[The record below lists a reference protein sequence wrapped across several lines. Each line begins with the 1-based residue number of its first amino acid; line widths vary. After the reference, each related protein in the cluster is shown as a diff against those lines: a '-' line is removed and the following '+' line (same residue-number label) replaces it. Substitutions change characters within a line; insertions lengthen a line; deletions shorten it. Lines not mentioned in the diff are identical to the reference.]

1 MKIQKVVI
9 PALIIIGFLIFF
21 GAISTLTNK
30 NSKETKGETTSSSTQ
45 RSESIVRQPYAAGSF
60 YPADSQELAARLN
73 AFLSG
78 VDKIEASGKLR
89 ILIVP
94 HAGIDYSGNVA
105 AGGFKQLE
113 GQSYRRVIL
122 LGVSHNVYFDHIAVY
137 PSGEWETPLGK
148 VAVDEDL
155 AQTLTDEPQ
164 MIKSNR
170 QAHEQEHSL
179 EVELIFLQQVLSDF
193 KIVPVLIGQVADE
206 TLSSLAR
213 KVSNNLSDQ
222 TLLVVSTDL
231 SHYPSKKVADEVDRE
246 TIEAILS
253 GNSDIFTQSIKK
265 NESADYPNLVTC
277 ACGAQAVRVAL
288 QSAKL
293 LNLTDF
299 KKIAYENSG
308 DVTGDN
314 ERAVGYAAIGVW
326 GKTENSG
333 EVMLDN
339 ESQKEALAI
348 ARETLVE
355 YISHQK
361 IPSVIATS
369 AVLQDNLGAF
379 VTLRKDGQLRGCLGR
394 FEPDEPL
401 RQVIQMMTIAAAT
414 DDPRFSPIQP
424 VELAEIK
431 IEISVMTPKR
441 KIEDWQEIELGKEG
455 VVVQKG
461 MYSGTF
467 LPQVATETGWSKEE
481 FLRQLCTQKAGLP
494 ENCYQDPEVDLYV
507 FEAQVLA
514 EE

>member
-45 RSESIVRQPYAAGSF
+45 RSESIVRQPYVAGSF

-379 VTLRKDGQLRGCLGR
+379 VTL
-394 FEPDEPL
+394 
-401 RQVIQMMTIAAAT
+401 
-414 DDPRFSPIQP
+414 
-424 VELAEIK
+424 
-431 IEISVMTPKR
+431 
-441 KIEDWQEIELGKEG
+441 
-455 VVVQKG
+455 
-461 MYSGTF
+461 
-467 LPQVATETGWSKEE
+467 
-481 FLRQLCTQKAGLP
+481 
-494 ENCYQDPEVDLYV
+494 
-507 FEAQVLA
+507 
-514 EE
+514 